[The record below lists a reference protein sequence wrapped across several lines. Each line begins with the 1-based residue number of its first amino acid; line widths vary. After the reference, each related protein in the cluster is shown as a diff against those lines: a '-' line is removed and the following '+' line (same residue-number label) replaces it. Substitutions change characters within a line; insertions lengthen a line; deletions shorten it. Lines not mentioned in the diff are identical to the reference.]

1 MRICLNSPLA
11 SVAAI
16 AAFCDLR
23 KWPSASIDNGSARN
37 IDACEACRW
46 ECHVP
51 WCHGATVP
59 QCHVLC
65 ISMECYA
72 FPLPFLLSLLSP
84 STRTLDRSERMLN
97 TKATS
102 CLRDANSERD
112 GGGGVAGEGMA
123 TGQHNIH
130 KLATGSLCSFAFLCI
145 K

>member
-1 MRICLNSPLA
+1 MLA
-11 SVAAI
+11 KRAAG
-16 AAFCDLR
+16 
-23 KWPSASIDNGSARN
+23 NVM
-37 IDACEACRW
+37 
-46 ECHVP
+46 CHGAMVP
-51 WCHGATVP
+51 WCHGATAPCVV
-59 QCHVLC
+59 HKHGMLR
-65 ISMECYA
+65 
-72 FPLPFLLSLLSP
+72 LPSSVSPSLLSP